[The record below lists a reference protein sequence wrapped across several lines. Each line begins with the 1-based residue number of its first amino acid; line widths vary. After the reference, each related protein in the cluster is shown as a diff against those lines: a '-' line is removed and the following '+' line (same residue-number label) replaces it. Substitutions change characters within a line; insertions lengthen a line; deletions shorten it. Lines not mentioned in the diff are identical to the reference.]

1 MADLLPERVRALAG
15 LSYLPGSWDKR
26 FVRDVNAIV
35 AAGQPLS
42 PKQRENVDRLAR
54 KYRRQMPARLVPE
67 PSDD

>member
-1 MADLLPERVRALAG
+1 MTDLIPERIRVLAT

-35 AAGQPLS
+35 AAGESLS

-67 PSDD
+67 PSDG